1 MDIRLFD
8 NYEEDG
14 QLSLFGFDEMEAEMP
29 DGAAAW
35 DDAGTDGAAA
45 WDDAGTDGAARE
57 DGGTAAQNGEAA
69 PGAAAQKASAG
80 ARQRVEESA
89 AGVRIQRCSSC
100 GKLLY
105 VREEADGYTAVCNNC
120 DIRYFQKVRA
130 I

>member
-14 QLSLFGFDEMEAEMP
+14 QLSLFGFDEMEEEMP

-35 DDAGTDGAAA
+35 DDAGTDGAAT
-45 WDDAGTDGAARE
+45 GESIETDGAARE
-57 DGGTAAQNGEAA
+57 DAGTDGTAA
-69 PGAAAQKASAG
+69 PGAAAQKTSAG
-80 ARQRVEESA
+80 ARQRIEESA

-120 DIRYFQKVRA
+120 EIRYFQKGRA

>member
-45 WDDAGTDGAARE
+45 WDDAGTDGAA
-57 DGGTAAQNGEAA
+57 AQNGEAA
-69 PGAAAQKASAG
+69 PEAAAQKASAG

-120 DIRYFQKVRA
+120 EIRYFQKGRA

>member
-14 QLSLFGFDEMEAEMP
+14 QLSLFGFDEMEEEMP

-35 DDAGTDGAAA
+35 DDAGTDGAARE
-45 WDDAGTDGAARE
+45 DAGTDG
-57 DGGTAAQNGEAA
+57 TAA
-69 PGAAAQKASAG
+69 PGAAAQKTSAG

-120 DIRYFQKVRA
+120 EIRYFQKGRA